1 MRRIVYF
8 YPPFHLSYSA
18 VIPDNFKSYLSNELN
33 RSAHTVEAYL
43 RDIAQFESWLTDG
56 KPDQFDASSV
66 TMSDIRAWVGSLA
79 KEDSPSTLRRKTQ
92 SLRSFFRWMLK
103 QGFIAS
109 NPAADV
115 TLAKKGKHL
124 PEFVRETEMEQLLNS
139 EEAASD
145 SDIATRNRLILSIL
159 YSTGIRQAE
168 LLGLRDCDIS
178 FSSKEAKVTG
188 KRNKQRIIPLPDS
201 LLEEIAAWQKIRN
214 EKFPSLPSPA
224 PLFPGEKGTLSKMQ
238 LYRIVKE
245 NLSATSAAA
254 KSPHVLRHTFATSML
269 NHGANLDT
277 VKEMLGHASLTTTE
291 IYTHLTFEQLQK
303 NYNSAHPRANKKNN

>member
-1 MRRIVYF
+1 M
-8 YPPFHLSYSA
+8 
-18 VIPDNFKSYLSNELN
+18 IPEKFISYLSNELN
-33 RSAHTVEAYL
+33 RSPLTVEAYI
-43 RDIAQFESWLTDG
+43 RDINQFENWITAGEADR
-56 KPDQFDASSV
+56 FDATSV
-66 TMSDIRAWVGSLA
+66 TASDIRAWIGKMA
-79 KEDSPSTLRRKTQ
+79 KTDSASTLRRKTQ
-92 SLRSFFRWMLK
+92 SLRAYFKWMLK
-103 QGFIAS
+103 QGKITS

-124 PEFVRETEMEQLLNS
+124 PEFIRESEMEELLLPEKEDDTS
-139 EEAASD
+139 LTK
-145 SDIATRNRLILSIL
+145 TRNRLIISIL

-168 LLGLRDCDIS
+168 LLGLRDTDIS

-188 KRNKQRIIPLPDS
+188 KRNKQRIIPLPDK
-201 LLEEIAAWQKIRN
+201 LLHEIASWQKIRN
-214 EKFPSLPSPA
+214 EAFPGLPSPT

-245 NLSATSAAA
+245 NLGETTAAL

-291 IYTHLTFEQLQK
+291 IYTHLTFEQLRK
-303 NYNSAHPRANKKNN
+303 NYDSAHPRASEK